1 VSRRVVWLLA
11 ISSGCIVANL
21 YYAQPLLA
29 DMAREF
35 ALSVTEIGAVAMLG
49 NIGSAVGMLLFV
61 PLGDKQERRGLI
73 SLLLAGGAV
82 TLAAMALA
90 TSAFWLCVASFL
102 LGTTTACVHV
112 IVPLAAHLAP
122 ASERGRAVGTVIS
135 GLLVGVLLART
146 FSGVFGDHFGWRAVY
161 WVAALVMLT
170 LAVVVRLMLPESRP
184 DDAPGWVD
192 LMASIV
198 TLARQHAV
206 VREAALIAF
215 LMFSSFAALWTTLVF
230 LLRTPPYDFGTTA
243 AGMFGLLGAA
253 SATAAPL
260 VGRVSDRFSAGRVV
274 LLAIVT
280 TLVGYLVLA
289 LAGRTLPGL
298 IAAIILIDAGV
309 QSCHVANQSRIYAVA
324 PHARGRLNTV
334 YMVAFMSG
342 GAAGAYI
349 GPFGLQ
355 LGGWG
360 GFCAFPIAALAVAIL
375 FAAAA
380 QSANGVRV
388 TAARALSGSA
398 DDNQCPPLPGP

>member
-1 VSRRVVWLLA
+1 MSRRVVWLLA

-35 ALSVTEIGAVAMLG
+35 ALSVTQIGAVAMLG
-49 NIGSAVGMLLFV
+49 QAGSATGMLLFV
-61 PLGDKQERRGLI
+61 PLGDKHERRNLI
-73 SLLLAGGAV
+73 ALLLGAGALTLAGMAMAPSLL
-82 TLAAMALA
+82 
-90 TSAFWLCVASFL
+90 WLCVVSFL

-122 ASERGRAVGTVIS
+122 ASERGKVVGTVIS
-135 GLLVGVLLART
+135 GLLIGVLLART

-161 WVAALVMLT
+161 WVAAAIMLT
-170 LAVVVRLMLPESRP
+170 LAIVVRVMLPESRP
-184 DDAPGWVD
+184 DEAPPWLD
-192 LMASIV
+192 LMKSIV
-198 TLARQHAV
+198 TLAREHAV
-206 VREAALIAF
+206 VREAAVIAF

-230 LLRTPPYDFGTTA
+230 LLRTPPYDYGTTA

-260 VGRVSDRFSAGRVV
+260 VGRFSDRFSPGRVV
-274 LLAIVT
+274 LIAIAT

-289 LAGRTLPGL
+289 TTGRTLAGL
-298 IAAIILIDAGV
+298 VAAIVLIDAGV

-342 GAAGAYI
+342 GAAGAYM
-349 GPFGLQ
+349 GPLGLN
-355 LGGWG
+355 LGGWS
-360 GFCAFPIAALAVAIL
+360 GFCAFPIAALSLAML
-375 FAAAA
+375 FTLRRHGARETV
-380 QSANGVRV
+380 SAGRAFSGPP
-388 TAARALSGSA
+388 TALR
-398 DDNQCPPLPGP
+398 

>member
-1 VSRRVVWLLA
+1 
-11 ISSGCIVANL
+11 
-21 YYAQPLLA
+21 
-29 DMAREF
+29 
-35 ALSVTEIGAVAMLG
+35 
-49 NIGSAVGMLLFV
+49 
-61 PLGDKQERRGLI
+61 
-73 SLLLAGGAV
+73 
-82 TLAAMALA
+82 
-90 TSAFWLCVASFL
+90 
-102 LGTTTACVHV
+102 
-112 IVPLAAHLAP
+112 
-122 ASERGRAVGTVIS
+122 
-135 GLLVGVLLART
+135 
-146 FSGVFGDHFGWRAVY
+146 
-161 WVAALVMLT
+161 
-170 LAVVVRLMLPESRP
+170 
-184 DDAPGWVD
+184 
-192 LMASIV
+192 
-198 TLARQHAV
+198 
-206 VREAALIAF
+206 
-215 LMFSSFAALWTTLVF
+215 
-230 LLRTPPYDFGTTA
+230 
-243 AGMFGLLGAA
+243 MFGLLGAA

>member
-1 VSRRVVWLLA
+1 MSRRVVWLLA

-35 ALSVTEIGAVAMLG
+35 AVSATQIGAVAMFGQL
-49 NIGSAVGMLLFV
+49 GSAIGMLLFV

-73 SLLLAGGAV
+73 ALLLGAGAL

-90 TSAFWLCVASFL
+90 PSLWWLCVASFL
-102 LGTTTACVHV
+102 LGTTTASVHV

-122 ASERGRAVGTVIS
+122 AAERGKVVGTVIS
-135 GLLVGVLLART
+135 GLLIGVLLART

-161 WVAALVMLT
+161 WVATVIMLT
-170 LAVVVRLMLPESRP
+170 LAVVVRMMLPASRP
-184 DDAPGWVD
+184 DEAPAWLD
-192 LMASIV
+192 LMKSIV
-198 TLARQHAV
+198 TLAREHGV
-206 VREAALIAF
+206 VREAAFIAF

-230 LLRTPPYDFGTTA
+230 LLRTPPFDYGTTA

-260 VGRVSDRFSAGRVV
+260 VGRFSDRFSPGRVV
-274 LLAIVT
+274 LIAIAT
-280 TLVGYLVLA
+280 TLAGYLVLA
-289 LAGRTLPGL
+289 LTGRTLAGL

-342 GAAGAYI
+342 GAAGAYM
-349 GPFGLQ
+349 GPLGLK
-355 LGGWG
+355 LGGWA
-360 GFCAFPIAALAVAIL
+360 GFCAFPIGVLVIALLFSLRAQAVNTPTPA
-375 FAAAA
+375 
-380 QSANGVRV
+380 VV
-388 TAARALSGSA
+388 ARTLSG
-398 DDNQCPPLPGP
+398 PRG